1 MSDKIKQ
8 FTLTLSLDKPEQK
21 AAWEALQR
29 VPRGSRTEYICKRL
43 TEEERAK
50 GLAAIVYESAM
61 KALDEYGSTITKND
75 MGQTNQAGNVDNDIL
90 GFLSALQNE
99 GSDDD

>member
-1 MSDKIKQ
+1 MADRIKQ

-43 TEEERAK
+43 TERERAK
-50 GLAAIVYESAM
+50 ELAAIVYENAM
-61 KALDEYGSTITKND
+61 KALAEYGGTITKND
-75 MGQTNQAGNVDNDIL
+75 IGQTNQAGDVDADIL
-90 GFLSALQNE
+90 GFLSALQDE